1 MQRQLKMQPA
11 LLVVALLLCACGA
24 RAAQAPVPVLPRMD
38 DASAGKSVFVDDPR
52 FGKDPFFPKSTRHVP
67 QVVQPT
73 IALSPVS
80 AFPQIANA
88 IALKGISGL
97 PGKRLAM
104 LNNRTLEVGEQAEF
118 RINNQLVKI
127 HCVEIREKSVVIGLE
142 GTTDTKEI
150 FLRSGM

>member
-1 MQRQLKMQPA
+1 MQPQFKIQSA
-11 LLVVALLLCACGA
+11 LLAAAFLLCACTGW
-24 RAAQAPVPVLPRMD
+24 AAQAPVLPQVD

-52 FGKDPFFPKSTRHVP
+52 FGKDPFFPKSTRRVA
-67 QVVQPT
+67 QVVQPNA
-73 IALSPVS
+73 ILNPMS

-97 PGKRLAM
+97 PGKRLAL
-104 LNNRTLEVGEQAEF
+104 LNNRTLEVGEQTEF
-118 RINNQLVKI
+118 KVNNQLVKI

-142 GTTDTKEI
+142 GTTETREI